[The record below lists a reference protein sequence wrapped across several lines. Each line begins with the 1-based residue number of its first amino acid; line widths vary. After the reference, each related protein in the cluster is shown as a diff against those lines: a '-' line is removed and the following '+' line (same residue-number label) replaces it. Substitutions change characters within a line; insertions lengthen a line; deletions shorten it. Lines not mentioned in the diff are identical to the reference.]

1 MTVENKQTNQAVG
14 LQLYFYIMGGWLM
27 LYDHLAVE
35 SLVKVWWEKRHN
47 MCVWVI
53 LILKLVTKKKNFTA
67 LRVFFVTENDAKN
80 TTDFL
85 QYVTLI

>member
-1 MTVENKQTNQAVG
+1 
-14 LQLYFYIMGGWLM
+14 MGGWLM

-47 MCVWVI
+47 I
-53 LILKLVTKKKNFTA
+53 LLCLSDLDSQTGHKKEKFYSPEGY
-67 LRVFFVTENDAKN
+67 FFVTENDAKN
-80 TTDFL
+80 MTDFL